1 MSKTADYIK
10 EYIHNLNKEYKT
22 GKATEHSYRPA
33 LKSLLENITE
43 GLTVTNEPTRMGCGA
58 PDYAV
63 TRKEISVGYI
73 ETKRIEE
80 NLNDKKHKEQFERYK
95 KQLSNLIITN
105 YITFQLFE
113 HGELIVS
120 ATIAKEG
127 KKGFEINENELED
140 FIGLIS
146 KFAGYD
152 GQILTSAHLSKV
164 MAAKAR
170 LLANIIEDALGK
182 DEELGKNIANSDSAL
197 YEQLKGFREVLI
209 HEMAHREFADI
220 YAQTIAYGMFAAKL
234 NDKTKER
241 FSRFKAAQL
250 IPHSNPF
257 LRKLFQYI
265 AGNDLDERIQWVVED
280 LADLFNHVDIDGISK
295 EFDKTD
301 HDPMIHFYE
310 TFLAEYDPA
319 LRKSRGVWYTPQPV
333 VKFIVK
339 AVDNIIKEDFDLTE
353 GLADTSKVKLMQSFE
368 QNDNKFIEEEK
379 EYHRVQILDPATGT
393 GTFLAEVVQNIYQ
406 RFRNNKGMWQGYAD
420 EHLIPRI
427 NGFEILMASY
437 AMAHLKLDML
447 LQQTD
452 YKPSNKERL
461 HIYLTNSLDRAR
473 PHTKAP
479 LAQWLSNEA
488 NEANHIKQNI
498 PVMVVLGNPP
508 YSGESQNSGEWI
520 MKQIGEYKRE
530 PQYQFKNRSK
540 KEKNIPDTKWINN
553 DYVKF
558 IRFGQYFIEKN
569 GVGTLA
575 YITDNSFLDSLSFR
589 GMRYNLM
596 HTFDKIYILNL
607 HGNSLKK
614 ETAPDGSKDENVFD
628 IMQGVSIN
636 IFVKTASKRHCGLDP
651 QSPPAT
657 IFYYDLYGKRED
669 KYSFLLNNDLQKIEW
684 KELQPPAPNYFFV
697 PKDFSLQEEYDTG
710 FKIDELFSLNGVG
723 ICSKRDDFTIHE
735 TKEKL
740 INTIK
745 EFLSLNDEEAR
756 TRFNLGKDTDWKL
769 SEAKKDLTNKPDF
782 SKIATLNYRPF
793 DTRFT
798 YHSNKKGFHA
808 RPVYNIM
815 QHFTKGDNIGLV
827 VGKQCDSDWRYVFI
841 TSKITDLNLIA
852 TAAKF
857 GGGYIFP
864 LYLFQ
869 ENDSQTRSY
878 DSKVSNL
885 KPKMV
890 KFFAEKIG
898 LQFDSEEQ
906 SPPSAGAGGGSF
918 TPINLFDYIYAI
930 LHSPAYRERYKEFLK
945 IDFPRVPYPENA
957 EQFWKLV
964 ALGEKLRR
972 LHLMEKVEPQKGV
985 ANFPI
990 VGNNEVN
997 QIRHAE
1003 LVSAPRCNEEIAGLL
1018 NLIQCRNDDDVK
1030 RNDSRVYINNTQYF
1044 DNVPLVAWNFY
1055 IGGYQPAQ
1063 KWLKDR
1069 KGRKLEY
1076 DDIVHY
1082 QKIIWVLMETGEV
1095 MDEID
1100 KVINQ

>member
-95 KQLSNLIITN
+95 KSLSNLIITN
-105 YITFQLFE
+105 YLTFQFFE

-164 MAAKAR
+164 MATKAR
-170 LLANIIEDALGK
+170 LLANIIEDALDK

-250 IPHSNPF
+250 ISHSNPF

-636 IFVKTASKRHCGLDP
+636 VFVKIRSSKRI
-651 QSPPAT
+651 SPLVNSLAVVHH
-657 IFYYDLYGKRED
+657 YDLYGKRAE
-669 KYSFLLNNDLQKIEW
+669 KYDFMLNNNLQSVQW
-684 KELQPPAPNYFFV
+684 KQLEFEDDNYFFV
-697 PKDFSLQEEYDTG
+697 PKDFELKEEYGQG
-710 FKIDELFSLNGVG
+710 FKIDELFP
-723 ICSKRDDFTIHE
+723 
-735 TKEKL
+735 
-740 INTIK
+740 INTSGVK
-745 EFLSLNDEEAR
+745 THDDTNLVD
-756 TRFNLGKDTDWKL
+756 FNPFPENNQLYT
-769 SEAKKDLTNKPDF
+769 
-782 SKIATLNYRPF
+782 YRPF
-793 DTRFT
+793 DNRNINYDLKKVKRHRNAVMKHFIKGENVGFCLMRSQVNTDNFSTVLLSKNMIDINFFGFQT
-798 YHSNKKGFHA
+798 YS
-808 RPVYNIM
+808 
-815 QHFTKGDNIGLV
+815 
-827 VGKQCDSDWRYVFI
+827 
-841 TSKITDLNLIA
+841 
-852 TAAKF
+852 
-857 GGGYIFP
+857 FP
-864 LYLFQ
+864 LYLYPETDKIFTG
-869 ENDSQTRSY
+869 EKRKPNLNEEIIDDISQRIGAQFT
-878 DSKVSNL
+878 DEGEDIEDT
-885 KPKMV
+885 
-890 KFFAEKIG
+890 FA
-898 LQFDSEEQ
+898 
-906 SPPSAGAGGGSF
+906 
-918 TPINLFDYIYAI
+918 PIDILDYIYAV
-930 LHSPAYRERYKEFLK
+930 LHCPAYRERYREFLK
-945 IDFPRVPYPENA
+945 IDFPRVPYPYSVP
-957 EQFWKLV
+957 QFWSLV
-964 ALGEKLRR
+964 ELGGTLRR
-972 LHLMEKVEPQKGV
+972 LHLMEDVEPQDDM
-985 ANFPI
+985 ANFP
-990 VGNNEVN
+990 VAGSNDVE
-997 QIRHAE
+997 QPKY
-1003 LVSAPRCNEEIAGLL
+1003 VS
-1018 NLIQCRNDDDVK
+1018 DK
-1030 RNDSRVYINNTQYF
+1030 VYINDTQYF
-1044 DNVPLVAWNFY
+1044 DNVTSVAWNFY

-1069 KGRKLEY
+1069 KGRTLNY

-1082 QKIIWVLMETGEV
+1082 QKIIRALKETEEV
-1095 MDEID
+1095 MREVDEVMLYKKSQKYQII
-1100 KVINQ
+1100 KK